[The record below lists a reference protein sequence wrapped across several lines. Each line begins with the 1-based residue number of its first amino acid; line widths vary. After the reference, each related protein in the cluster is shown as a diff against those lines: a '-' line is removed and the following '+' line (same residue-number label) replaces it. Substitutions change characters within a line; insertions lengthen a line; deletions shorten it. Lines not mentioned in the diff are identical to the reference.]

1 MSSGFV
7 SGGTNEE
14 PLERDDEW
22 RQAQQELEDERR
34 RKAELG
40 KQDGGKSLYEV
51 LEQNKSESRCLLD
64 NSHLAGVPPVTQLIC

>member
-22 RQAQQELEDERR
+22 RQVQQELEDERR

-64 NSHLAGVPPVTQLIC
+64 NSHQMGFPQSHS